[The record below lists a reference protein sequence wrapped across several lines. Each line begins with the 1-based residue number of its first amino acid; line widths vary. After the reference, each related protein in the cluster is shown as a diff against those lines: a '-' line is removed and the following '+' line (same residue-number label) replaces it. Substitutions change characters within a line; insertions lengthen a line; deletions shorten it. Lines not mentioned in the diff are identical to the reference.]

1 MMIGIIGAGY
11 SGAALAFNIHRL
23 AQEPTQVLLFERRDE
38 HGLGAAYSTTNPE
51 HLLNVPAGGMS
62 GLADEPDDFV
72 NFLRRDQRAAAYIR
86 GDQNIRNQFVPRMVY
101 GWYIQSLLAQS
112 QSPSAHGSVVE
123 TIGDEVTGVR
133 NTEQGLLLHTQRGR
147 VVRVDKLVLATGH
160 APPARGLLAEVP
172 ARHLVADPW
181 NYARIEGIDRNASV
195 LIVGTGLTMVDTV
208 MTLAKLEHRGEIVAL
223 SRRGLA
229 PQSHGSLESD
239 DPAEWQAQRLRAL
252 RRKLCRRGR
261 NRVESGGD
269 WREVVNALRGKTQEL
284 WRGLNQREQNAFLR
298 HLAPYWESHRHRIA
312 PEVAGRIQTMI
323 QAGQLRI
330 MAGKI
335 VNIATDGQVAA
346 PVHISVRPRGS
357 GRNTVIL
364 RADAVVNCT
373 GPETNIARS
382 TDPLLQSMLRDGLIR
397 PDAHRLGLD
406 VADDGGLINAVGEV
420 SEKLFTLGPTTRGRW
435 YEIVAVPDIRRQ
447 SHALAQRLLVPSARP
462 CRLAAVA

>member
-1 MMIGIIGAGY
+1 MIGIIGAGY
-11 SGAALAFNIHRL
+11 SGVALAYNIYRE
-23 AQEPTQVLLFERRDE
+23 AQYPEHVLLFERRKE

-72 NFLRRDQRAAAYIR
+72 NFLRRDRRAAAYIR

-112 QSPSAHGSVVE
+112 RSPSSHGSVVE
-123 TIGDEVTGVR
+123 TIGDEVTGVMS
-133 NTEQGLLLHTQRGR
+133 TKQGVVLHTQRGR

-160 APPARGLLAEVP
+160 APPSQGLLAAVP
-172 ARHLVADPW
+172 AEHLVADPW

-208 MTLAKLEHRGEIVAL
+208 ITLAKLEHRGPIVAL

-229 PQSHGSLESD
+229 PQSHCSLESD
-239 DPAEWQAQRLRAL
+239 DPAEWQVDRLRAL
-252 RRKLCRRGR
+252 RRKLCRSGR

-284 WRGLNQREQNAFLR
+284 WLGLNQREQNAFLR

-312 PEVAGRIQTMI
+312 PEVAGRIQAMI

-335 VNIATDGQVAA
+335 VNIATDGQPAA
-346 PVHISVRPRGS
+346 PVQISVRPRGS
-357 GRNTVIL
+357 GGNTMML

-373 GPETNIARS
+373 GPETNIARNQ
-382 TDPLLQSMLRDGLIR
+382 DPLIQSMLRQGLIR

-406 VADDGGLINAVGEV
+406 VSDDGGLINAAGNV
-420 SEKLFTLGPTTRGRW
+420 SDTLFTLGPTTRGRW
-435 YEIVAVPDIRRQ
+435 YEIVAVPDIRKQ
-447 SHALAQRLLVPSARP
+447 SHALARRLLSPIARES
-462 CRLAAVA
+462 RLVAVA